1 MKPSRTDLPSCAA
14 CESISPS
21 TALANWPRAPLLCH
35 TWVVIPIGARTPWC
49 GSCTAPLRHCD
60 SGIRRTFARCSR
72 ASTRTGF
79 QNATWQSS
87 MRVAELGSRRVA
99 IWGLGREGRAA
110 LGFLRKHHPEL
121 PLVLLDDSAEARI
134 PQGCGNVTSAFGAEG
149 IANALNKVDVV
160 VKSPGV
166 SLYRDDIRS
175 ARDNGVQITSLLNLW
190 FGEEPAMTTITV
202 TGTKG
207 KSTTASLIA
216 HILTRLGRRVALAG
230 NIGVPVTE
238 IANADYAVI
247 EVSSYQAADFD
258 SICDFAVLT
267 SLYPEHTDWHLTVE
281 RYIRDKINLLS
292 RSRRRIVNCT
302 TADAVASIIPGAPGW
317 NSLFNDERGIHSDDS
332 EIFDGRKRIG
342 IVCNAHLVRAHNR
355 SNLCGALAVAKMLD
369 LDLGMALDAT
379 RDFRGLPHRQQ
390 ELGQNGDVLFV
401 DDSIS
406 TIPESTLA
414 ALAVYAGRDITL
426 IVGGYDRGIDYGKLL
441 QTLSTGAANTI
452 IYLGDSGR
460 RIYDQAQAASKPGR
474 SPRCRM
480 HLARSMEDA
489 VSYAKGVTPPGGV
502 VLLSPAAPS
511 YGFYR
516 NYIERGR
523 DFAAKAGLPST

>member
-1 MKPSRTDLPSCAA
+1 MS
-14 CESISPS
+14 
-21 TALANWPRAPLLCH
+21 
-35 TWVVIPIGARTPWC
+35 WC
-49 GSCTAPLRHCD
+49 GSCTAHLRHCD
-60 SGIRRTFARCSR
+60 SGIRRTFARSSR
-72 ASTRTGF
+72 SNTRTGF
-79 QNATWQSS
+79 RIPTWPSS

-110 LGFLRKHHPEL
+110 LGFLRKHRPEL
-121 PLVLLDDSAEARI
+121 PLVLLDDSTKARI
-134 PQGCGNVTSAFGAEG
+134 PEEYGNVTSAFGAEE
-149 IANALNKVDVV
+149 IANALNQVDVV

-175 ARDNGVQITSLLNLW
+175 ARNNGVQITSLLNLW
-190 FGEEPAMTTITV
+190 FAEEPSITTIAV

-238 IANADYAVI
+238 IGNADHAVI

-258 SICDFAVLT
+258 GVCDLAVLT
-267 SLYPEHTDWHLTVE
+267 SLYPEHADWHLTID

-292 RSRRRIVNCT
+292 RSRRRIVNSAA
-302 TADAVASIIPGAPGW
+302 ADAVDSIIPGCSGK
-317 NSLFNDERGIHSDDS
+317 NYQFNDERGIHSDGS
-332 EIFDGRKRIG
+332 GIFDGRDQIG
-342 IVCNAHLVRAHNR
+342 IVRNPYLVRAHNR
-355 SNLCGALAVAKMLD
+355 SNLCAALAVAKMLD
-369 LDLGMALDAT
+369 LDLGMALEAT
-379 RDFRGLPHRQQ
+379 RDFQGLPHRQQ

-441 QTLSTGAANTI
+441 KTLSTGVTKAI
-452 IYLGDSGR
+452 ICLGDSGR
-460 RIYDQAQAASKPGR
+460 RIYDQAQAASKPGGDLA
-474 SPRCRM
+474 CMM
-480 HLARSMEDA
+480 HLARTMEDA
-489 VSYAKGVTPPGGV
+489 VSYATRVTPPGGV

-511 YGFYR
+511 YGSYR
-516 NYIERGR
+516 DYIERGR
-523 DFAAKAGLPST
+523 DFAARAGLPET